1 MVDLPDDQG
10 AVVSAC
16 NLFGLGVSQEVC
28 WTVWIVVFALLLAV
42 LMWMSNRD
50 GGGHG
55 VP

>member
-1 MVDLPDDQG
+1 VI
-10 AVVSAC
+10 AC
-16 NLFGLGVSQEVC
+16 NLFGLGVSQDVC
-28 WTVWIVVFALLLAV
+28 WAAWIVVFALLLAV